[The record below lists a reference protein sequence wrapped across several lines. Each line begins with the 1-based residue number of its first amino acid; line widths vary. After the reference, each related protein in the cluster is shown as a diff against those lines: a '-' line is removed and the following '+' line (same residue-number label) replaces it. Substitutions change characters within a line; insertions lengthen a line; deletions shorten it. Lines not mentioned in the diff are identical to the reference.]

1 MQRRAILAMG
11 LATLAAPAVQAQG
24 GPQGAWPNRP
34 LRMIIPYTP
43 GGATDAMA
51 RLAAQKLGEGLGQT
65 VVVENRPGGNGV
77 IGTQAVLQAP
87 ADGYTILG
95 SASTHVLQH
104 LVLKAPGYDPL
115 ADFQPIARTGRA
127 PAMLVMDPKRPQR
140 GLAEVV
146 AAAKADPRAWSFATS
161 SLGASG
167 HLAAVAFNQA
177 TGAGIEII
185 PYRGTAPAL
194 VDVQAGNI
202 QLLFDSA
209 AALLPT
215 ARSGNVRA
223 LAITARERSS
233 LAPDLPTAIE
243 QGLPDFD
250 FASWYGVWA
259 ARGMAREQVER
270 MNAILQAGLREP
282 ATIQR
287 LAGLALE
294 PITESTAETA
304 RFIAA
309 DVEKNAALLRF
320 ANFQPE

>member
-1 MQRRAILAMG
+1 MHRRSMVAG
-11 LATLAAPAVQAQG
+11 LGALAAPAVRA
-24 GPQGAWPNRP
+24 QGAWPNRP

-51 RLAAQKLGEGLGQT
+51 RLAAQKIGEGLGQT
-65 VVVENRPGGNGV
+65 VVVENRAGGNGV

-95 SASTHVLQH
+95 SASTHVLQN

-115 ADFQPIARTGRA
+115 VDFQPVARTGWV
-127 PAMLVMDPKRPQR
+127 PAMLVMDPRRPQR
-140 GLAEVV
+140 SLAEVV
-146 AAAKADPRAWSFATS
+146 AAAKSNPKDWSFATS

-202 QLLFDSA
+202 QLLFDA
-209 AALLPT
+209 AFALLPT
-215 ARSGNVRA
+215 ARSGNVRG
-223 LAITARERSS
+223 LAIASRGRAGV
-233 LAPDLPTAIE
+233 APDLPTVIE
-243 QGLPDFD
+243 AGLPDFE

-259 ARGMAREQVER
+259 ARGVAREQVER
-270 MNAILQAGLREP
+270 MHAAVQAGLREP
-282 ATIQR
+282 ATVQR

-294 PITESTAETA
+294 PVTESIAETNA
-304 RFIAA
+304 YIGR
-309 DVEKNAALLRF
+309 DVAKNAALLRY